1 MFSKMLVDKNY
12 SIGKRMELIVSYF
25 QEINSQKDKKMSH
38 LLWLNQAISEIT
50 DEILEGFNCSRK

>member
-1 MFSKMLVDKNY
+1 MLVDKNY

-25 QEINSQKDKKMSH
+25 KEINSQKDKKMSH

-50 DEILEGFNCSRK
+50 DEMLEGFNCSRK